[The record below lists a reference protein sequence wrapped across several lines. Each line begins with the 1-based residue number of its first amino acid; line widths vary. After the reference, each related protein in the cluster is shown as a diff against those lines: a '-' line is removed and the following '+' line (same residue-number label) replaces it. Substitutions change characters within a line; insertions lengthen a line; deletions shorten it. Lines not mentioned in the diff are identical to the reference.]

1 MATEKNVL
9 NQYPIM
15 SWPFPRILVAF
26 LIERTISYAD
36 LVFPSVVQIA
46 AQGPVI
52 LSMPYMRTDLARNK
66 AAMELLRGDF
76 THLLM
81 LDIDHVHPADIV
93 QRLARWVVS
102 DPKQFQIVGGLNFR
116 RSEPYDPCA
125 YKMGEDNTMWAIE
138 WDKDTTLMEVD
149 RLGTGSILIARE
161 VFETIPPPWFTND
174 YSQAWRDAWPGED
187 IGFSKLCNKAGIKMW
202 VDCTVTSPHIA
213 PAIIDNRNWEAW
225 KAKNPDMLVKGEQIM
240 TEVRYAS

>member
-26 LIERTISYAD
+26 LLERTIAYAD

-52 LSMPYMRTDLARNK
+52 LNMPYQRTDLARNK
-66 AAMELLRGDF
+66 AAIELLKSDF

-81 LDIDHVHPADIV
+81 LDIDHVHPPDII
-93 QRLARWVVS
+93 QRLARWVLS
-102 DPKQFQIVGGLNFR
+102 DPKQFQVVGGLNFR

-125 YKMGEDNTMWAIE
+125 YKKGDDGTMWTIE
-138 WDKDTTLMEVD
+138 WNEDTTLMEVD

-187 IGFSKLCNKAGIKMW
+187 IGFSKLCNQAGIKLW
-202 VDCTVTSPHIA
+202 VDCTVTSPHIT
-213 PAIIDNRNWEAW
+213 PALIDNHNWEHW
-225 KAKNPDMLVKGEQIM
+225 RERNPDKLQRGEQTMI
-240 TEVRYAS
+240 EVRHDG